1 MRLILLGTP
10 GAGKGEQATRLS
22 KKFGIP
28 HISTGELLRGEMDEG
43 TPVGCRI
50 SGFVNKGE
58 LVSDDI
64 TQAILEVRLQEADCF
79 SGFILDGFP
88 RTRAQAEAL
97 DELLE
102 ARGSK
107 VDAVIEFE
115 LDDDIVVERITG
127 RFSCSNCGVGYH
139 RAHKK
144 PAVEGVCDVCGS
156 KEFVQRADDGEEK
169 IRTRLALYHEQT
181 APILPYYEQRG
192 ILRSVDGTK
201 DMDDVTEQLK
211 EVLASAN

>member
-1 MRLILLGTP
+1 MIMILIGPP
-10 GAGKGEQATRLS
+10 GAGKGTQASLIEEALS
-22 KKFGIP
+22 IGNL
-28 HISTGELLRGEMDEG
+28 STGALLRDAIALESDLGNKAKVLVEG
-43 TPVGCRI
+43 GN
-50 SGFVNKGE
+50 FVPDDIMIE
-58 LVSDDI
+58 LVSARID
-64 TQAILEVRLQEADCF
+64 EPDCAN
-79 SGFILDGFP
+79 GFILDGFP

-115 LDDDIVVERITG
+115 LDDDIVVERIIG
-127 RFSCSNCGVGYH
+127 RFSCSNCGEGYH

-144 PAVEGVCDVCGS
+144 PSVEGVCDVCGS
-156 KEFVQRADDGEEK
+156 KEFVQRADDSEGK

-192 ILRSVDGTK
+192 IIRSVDGTK